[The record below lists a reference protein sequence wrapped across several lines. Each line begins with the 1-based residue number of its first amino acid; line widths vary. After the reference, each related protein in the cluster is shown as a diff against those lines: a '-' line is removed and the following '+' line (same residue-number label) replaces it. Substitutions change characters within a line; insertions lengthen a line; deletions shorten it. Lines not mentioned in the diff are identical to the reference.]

1 MSFWRTWLYHRDFP
15 KGKIF
20 DFETED
26 EANETLAAG
35 WKDSPG
41 KIDEPV
47 LQVEEVAIVEPITVE
62 IAAKEEVAV
71 VKTTTEK
78 PVAPPK
84 KPRAPG
90 RPFKKVKGGK

>member
-1 MSFWRTWLYHRDFP
+1 MSFWRTWLYHRDYP

-20 DFETED
+20 DFETEG
-26 EANETLAAG
+26 EANETLALG

-41 KIDEPV
+41 KIEEPV
-47 LQVEEVAIVEPITVE
+47 PQVEE
-62 IAAKEEVAV
+62 KAV
-71 VKTTTEK
+71 VAT
-78 PVAPPK
+78 PVDTPTVTPPK

>member
-15 KGKIF
+15 KGK
-20 DFETED
+20 
-26 EANETLAAG
+26 
-35 WKDSPG
+35 
-41 KIDEPV
+41 V
-47 LQVEEVAIVEPITVE
+47 
-62 IAAKEEVAV
+62 VAV
-71 VKTTTEK
+71 KSTTEK